1 MTAAPKPEPK
11 TNRRQSG
18 SLKRSDV
25 FRLLDWLR
33 ANQQRI
39 ESSDMTRDQ
48 IVAAANSELLFTTT
62 WNVIRSTLKDAG
74 IKLNVKY
81 LAHRKP
87 NTQGW
92 RARNEKINNL
102 LGQLSVMMVQCAK
115 MCDCDVFPLVKI
127 ESQKYIIQQERELND
142 SLEDPYA
149 DC

>member
-33 ANQQRI
+33 ANQKRI
-39 ESSDMTRDQ
+39 ESANMTRDE
-48 IVAAANSELLFTTT
+48 IVAIANGELIFTTT
-62 WNVIRSTLKDAG
+62 WAVIRSTLKDAG
-74 IKLNVKY
+74 IELKVKH
-81 LAHRKP
+81 LARKTP
-87 NTQGW
+87 DTQGW

-102 LGQLSVMMVQCAK
+102 LGQLSVMMIQCAN
-115 MCDCDVFPLVKI
+115 MCDCDVFPLVEI

-142 SLEDPYA
+142 SFEEPYA